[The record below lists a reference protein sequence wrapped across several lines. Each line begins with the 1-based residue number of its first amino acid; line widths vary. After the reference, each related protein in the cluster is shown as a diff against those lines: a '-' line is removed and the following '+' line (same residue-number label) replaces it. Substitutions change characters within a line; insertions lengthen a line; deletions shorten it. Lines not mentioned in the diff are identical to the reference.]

1 MKQDILNQ
9 WESMGFPKLALILII
24 TTNFVKKCFSFYLFS
39 FEYKKK
45 EKRKIH
51 TKLDRA
57 LKFTLTSI

>member
-1 MKQDILNQ
+1 
-9 WESMGFPKLALILII
+9 MGFPKLALILII